1 LGFIDGGEID
11 NKVIAVPHWSPIE
24 KYKTIH
30 DIEAAHLKIY
40 RQFFKIYKIDRNA
53 DTKVGDWKSKS
64 SAMEITKNSH
74 KRWRKVNAERLRDE
88 WSDRQFW
95 KRIRDK
101 GYIIHPD

>member
-1 LGFIDGGEID
+1 MSVRDTSNGQRHHDPIDRGSLVSCRILGVLGFIDGGEID

-64 SAMEITKNSH
+64 SAMEITKNSNLI
-74 KRWRKVNAERLRDE
+74 WT
-88 WSDRQFW
+88 
-95 KRIRDK
+95 
-101 GYIIHPD
+101 